1 MVHHV
6 AMEHVFSGEIEEARS
21 KGDAAVARDDC
32 RVAPDRVRQRYEVL
46 PPRRQGRGEC
56 RGAGRL
62 RPANGTERP
71 RAARAAGPH
80 LNLERRRPLPR
91 SLDGLL
97 GRNELAD
104 MTRRLAFIPIAMVQG
119 EAA

>member
-1 MVHHV
+1 
-6 AMEHVFSGEIEEARS
+6 
-21 KGDAAVARDDC
+21 
-32 RVAPDRVRQRYEVL
+32 
-46 PPRRQGRGEC
+46 
-56 RGAGRL
+56 
-62 RPANGTERP
+62 
-71 RAARAAGPH
+71 
-80 LNLERRRPLPR
+80 LERRRPLPR